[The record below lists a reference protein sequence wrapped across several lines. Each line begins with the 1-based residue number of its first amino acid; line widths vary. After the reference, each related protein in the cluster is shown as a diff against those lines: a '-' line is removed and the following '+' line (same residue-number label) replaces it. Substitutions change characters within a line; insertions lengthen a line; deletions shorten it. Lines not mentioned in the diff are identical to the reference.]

1 MVDSPHTTVIEIFF
15 LLADRYLIM
24 ERYDV
29 ITREMKIP
37 QELVLEYPSILLAKT
52 FALRERLGFLKSL
65 GRAQYDKNLPLYVPL
80 DAIKLYTNEEFAE
93 IVAGSTYEKFDA
105 YLRTI

>member
-1 MVDSPHTTVIEIFF
+1 
-15 LLADRYLIM
+15 M

-37 QELVLEYPSILLAKT
+37 QELVLENPSILLART
-52 FALRERLGFLKSL
+52 FILRERLVFLKSL
-65 GRAQYDKNLPLYVPL
+65 GRAQYDKSLPLYVPL
-80 DAIKLYTNEEFAE
+80 DAIHTYASNEEFAVN
-93 IVAGSTYEKFDA
+93 VAKTTYEKFDA